1 MPNTPNSEFHKM
13 LKQITESHNKEMSKI
28 YSKRNFVPPI
38 VFNIDL
44 PKIEAPNID
53 LDFKSLN
60 INSLLG
66 DYFKE
71 NPISEKLQ
79 KAVIENIKTIDFDSF
94 KLYSDNDENNNEKVI
109 KYGEIKVSAYTEV
122 SNTTYVKM
130 TPPKVTSET
139 YIEDIEPPKDETATA
154 KKNKEL
160 TEYSI
165 LLNEFLAFGFDGHS
179 VYSIYY
185 DGIIPIQ
192 YLVLIHT
199 LHFIVLYLLVQKR
212 YQQDLIIKENEKE

>member
-1 MPNTPNSEFHKM
+1 M

-28 YSKRNFVPPI
+28 YSKPVLVTPAL
-38 VFNIDL
+38 FNIKI
-44 PKIEAPNID
+44 PKVEAPNID

-79 KAVIENIKTIDFDSF
+79 QAVIDNIKNIDFDSF

-109 KYGEIKVSAYTEV
+109 KYGEIKVSTYTDV
-122 SNTTYVKM
+122 SSTAYVKM
-130 TPPKVTSET
+130 APPKVTSESYT
-139 YIEDIEPPKDETATA
+139 EDIEPLKDESATT
-154 KKNKEL
+154 KDNKEL
-160 TEYSI
+160 TEYG
-165 LLNEFLAFGFDGHS
+165 LQLNQFLAFGFDGHS
-179 VYSIYY
+179 IYSIYY

-199 LHFIVLYLLVQKR
+199 LHFIVAYLLVQKR
-212 YQQDLIIKENEKE
+212 HQQKLKLEQNEKE

>member
-1 MPNTPNSEFHKM
+1 MPNTPNSEFHKV

-28 YSKRNFVPPI
+28 YSKPVPVTPI
-38 VFNIDL
+38 TFNIKL
-44 PKIEAPNID
+44 PKVEIPTID
-53 LDFKSLN
+53 FDFKSLD

-71 NPISEKLQ
+71 NSISEKLQ
-79 KAVIENIKTIDFDSF
+79 QAVSNNIKNINFDSL
-94 KLYSDNDENNNEKVI
+94 KLYPDNHENNNEEVV
-109 KYGEIKVSAYTEV
+109 KYGEIKVSTYTDV
-122 SNTTYVKM
+122 SNTTHVKM

-154 KKNKEL
+154 KKNKII

-179 VYSIYY
+179 IYSIYY

-192 YLVLIHT
+192 YLILIHT
-199 LHFIVLYLLVQKR
+199 LHFIVSYLLAQKI
-212 YQQDLIIKENEKE
+212 YQQELIINESEKE

>member
-1 MPNTPNSEFHKM
+1 MPNRPNSEFHKM

-28 YSKRNFVPPI
+28 YSKRNFVTPI

-44 PKIEAPNID
+44 PKIEAPKID
-53 LDFKSLN
+53 LDLQSIN
-60 INSLLG
+60 ISNLLG

-71 NPISEKLQ
+71 NPLSESMK
-79 KAVIENIKTIDFDSF
+79 KTVSDNIKNINLDSL
-94 KLYSDNDENNNEKVI
+94 KLYDNANNNKNEQVVKM
-109 KYGEIKVSAYTEV
+109 GEFKVSTYTNI
-122 SNTTYVKM
+122 SRTTYVKM

-154 KKNKEL
+154 KKNKTL
-160 TEYSI
+160 TEHSI

-179 VYSIYY
+179 IYSIYY

-212 YQQDLIIKENEKE
+212 YQQELIIKESEKE